1 MLELVD
7 SNGPIVL
14 RTRPS
19 RTLPNP
25 MEEVSAPLLDGDT
38 ISISSLAITRAMRVV
53 ARQYTLERSC
63 RARPFLVIASPNGKQ
78 CPSLARCL
86 LIQNSQP
93 PKPFTVARLALDP
106 TYSDLMV
113 DSVIFSLITK
123 SRRLLVAV
131 RSPPVWIN

>member
-7 SNGPIVL
+7 SNGPKVL

-63 RARPFLVIASPNGKQ
+63 RAWPFFGNRFP
-78 CPSLARCL
+78 
-86 LIQNSQP
+86 
-93 PKPFTVARLALDP
+93 
-106 TYSDLMV
+106 
-113 DSVIFSLITK
+113 
-123 SRRLLVAV
+123 
-131 RSPPVWIN
+131 